1 MKKSQIVVTIL
12 LGFALLVV
20 PAMAAESSNLSY
32 NQFFTPAQG
41 VTEIQ
46 NSPFGVPISKLNNY
60 IDGILVFAIVAALAI
75 ALIKLVWGNPEQA
88 SDGYRRIAGIVVGV
102 ILFMVS
108 LGMVF
113 TSMGW
118 QF

>member
-1 MKKSQIVVTIL
+1 MKKTQIIMSVLII
-12 LGFALLVV
+12 FALFVMPVL
-20 PAMAAESSNLSY
+20 ADSSNLSY
-32 NQFFTPAQG
+32 NQFFTPSQG
-41 VTEIQ
+41 VQEIQ

-88 SDGYRRIAGIVVGV
+88 SDGYRRIAGIVIGV

>member
-1 MKKSQIVVTIL
+1 MKKTQIVMSVLVI
-12 LGFALLVV
+12 FALFVM
-20 PAMAAESSNLSY
+20 PAMAASSNLTY
-32 NQFFTPAQG
+32 DQFFTPSDG
-41 VTEIQ
+41 VTEIK
-46 NSPFGVPISKLNNY
+46 NSPFGVPIAKLNNY

-88 SDGYRRIAGIVVGV
+88 SDGYRRIAGIVIGV

>member
-1 MKKSQIVVTIL
+1 MKKTQIVITIL

-20 PAMAAESSNLSY
+20 PVMAESSNLSY
-32 NQFFTPAQG
+32 NQFFTPSQG